1 VIRDSFRAAAAEFR
15 LRTLTARRYPMMVLL
30 EIMVPLMFT
39 AMPVL
44 LGRAV
49 SGPRAAENFAHNS
62 GTPQFVPY
70 LLIGSAVF
78 IMVNRA
84 FWDMGYW
91 LRYEQQIGTLEAV
104 SLTPTHNLVL
114 AAGVGAYSAVRGA
127 LSGSLA
133 YVVGCLAF
141 GANPFQPGLLVS
153 LLFVAVGLLPL
164 YGIGFLMVALV
175 LRVKES
181 ARLLG
186 VMQWGASL
194 VMGVFYPVFALP
206 PVLRA
211 AAFLFPPTWVVN
223 GARASML
230 DVGYF
235 LGEWYLDLAVLWVA
249 VLLVPLLG
257 IRVFERTHRS
267 LRANQGLG
275 AY

>member
-1 VIRDSFRAAAAEFR
+1 
-15 LRTLTARRYPMMVLL
+15 
-30 EIMVPLMFT
+30 
-39 AMPVL
+39 
-44 LGRAV
+44 
-49 SGPRAAENFAHNS
+49 
-62 GTPQFVPY
+62 
-70 LLIGSAVF
+70 
-78 IMVNRA
+78 
-84 FWDMGYW
+84 
-91 LRYEQQIGTLEAV
+91 
-104 SLTPTHNLVL
+104 
-114 AAGVGAYSAVRGA
+114 
-127 LSGSLA
+127 
-133 YVVGCLAF
+133 
-141 GANPFQPGLLVS
+141 
-153 LLFVAVGLLPL
+153 
-164 YGIGFLMVALV
+164 
-175 LRVKES
+175 
-181 ARLLG
+181 
-186 VMQWGASL
+186 MQWGASL